1 MKNVLIKLI
10 LLSVLVSISSTGFAE
25 ESEPSESEPSISS
38 SNSKPARK
46 PPRFGKRSFY
56 VILSPNLF
64 NSRKFA
70 KNSIHNSERITSNAL
85 INGLSAIDNYKR
97 VFLNWLL
104 LNNGISDSIH
114 NRNQ

>member
-1 MKNVLIKLI
+1 MKNLLIKLI
-10 LLSVLVSISSTGFAE
+10 LLSVLISISSTGIAE
-25 ESEPSESEPSISS
+25 ESAQSISS

-56 VILSPNLF
+56 VLLSPNQF
-64 NSRKFA
+64 NNREFA
-70 KNSIHNSERITSNAL
+70 KNSIHNGERITSNAL
-85 INGLSAIDNYKR
+85 LYDLPAIDNYKR

-104 LNNGISDSIH
+104 FNNDISDSIH

>member
-1 MKNVLIKLI
+1 MKNFLIKLI
-10 LLSVLVSISSTGFAE
+10 LLSVLVSISSTGFVD
-25 ESEPSESEPSISS
+25 ESPLPTSS

-56 VILSPNLF
+56 VILSPNLM
-64 NSRKFA
+64 NNREFA

-85 INGLSAIDNYKR
+85 LYDLPAIDNYKR

-104 LNNGISDSIH
+104 LNNDISDSIH